1 MNRIEMVQRAKDQL
15 ALLTGYKAESI
26 SGMQWNGDSW
36 NLTVELLELKRIPNT
51 GDVLATYE
59 VAVDNVGNLITYQR
73 TRRYLRGQ
81 MEEHS

>member
-1 MNRIEMVQRAKDQL
+1 MVQRAKDQL

-81 MEEHS
+81 MEEH

>member
-15 ALLTGYKAESI
+15 AQLTGFKAESI
-26 SGMQWNGDSW
+26 SGMQWTGDSW

-59 VAVDNVGNLITYQR
+59 VAVDNIGNLITYQR

-81 MEEHS
+81 MEERL

>member
-81 MEEHS
+81 MEEH